1 MDPNHLSEK
10 AIQAAKNHQVGTDA
24 TFLYSFLDFSFN
36 YMKDEEKVKITCP
49 VTEVMF
55 NPIGFLHGG
64 IVMYI
69 ADTAMAHL
77 CASVIGSPSVSLEVK
92 TQFFRT
98 AREGKIEAEAY
109 FTKRGGT
116 IQFAE
121 CMLRDEE
128 GRELAKVSGTFY
140 TMGEK

>member
-1 MDPNHLSEK
+1 MDPKQLSEK
-10 AIQAAKNHQVGTDA
+10 AVKAAKNHQTGTDS

-36 YMKDEEKVKITCP
+36 YLQEEEKVKITCP

-98 AREGKIEAEAY
+98 SREGTIEAEAY

-121 CMLRDEE
+121 CILKDDQQ
-128 GRELAKVSGTFY
+128 RELAKVSGTFY
-140 TMGEK
+140 TLGD

>member
-1 MDPNHLSEK
+1 MDPKQLSEK
-10 AIQAAKNHQVGTDA
+10 AIQAAENHQTGTDS
-24 TFLYSFLDFSFN
+24 TFLYSFLDFSFE
-36 YMKDEEKVKITCP
+36 YLTEEEKVRITCP
-49 VTEVMF
+49 VSEVMF

-98 AREGKIEAEAY
+98 AREGTIEAEAY

-121 CMLRDEE
+121 CMLRDEK
-128 GRELAKVSGTFY
+128 GSELAKVSGTFY
-140 TMGEK
+140 TMGSK